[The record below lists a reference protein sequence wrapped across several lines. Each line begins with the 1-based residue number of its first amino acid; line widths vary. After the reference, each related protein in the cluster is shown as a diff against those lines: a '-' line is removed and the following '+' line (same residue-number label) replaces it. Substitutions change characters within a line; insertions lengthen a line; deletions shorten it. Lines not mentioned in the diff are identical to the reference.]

1 MDDDQPRGQRPTT
14 SSVEAFYRAMLPRF
28 RRVSHLTHDTRATHA
43 CARLLTSPRTR
54 ARIVR
59 GGQVFIHLLNFLL
72 ALAPSDKR
80 GASPPF
86 NLYAEIG
93 DAAGPVAQAAER
105 ARHEEIMVKAISGL
119 LLLLLKHT
127 RANHPIQAAYLQSVR
142 GRCIM
147 SGM

>member
-1 MDDDQPRGQRPTT
+1 M
-14 SSVEAFYRAMLPRF
+14 
-28 RRVSHLTHDTRATHA
+28 
-43 CARLLTSPRTR
+43 
-54 ARIVR
+54 
-59 GGQVFIHLLNFLL
+59 FIHLLNFLL

-93 DAAGPVAQAAER
+93 DAAGSVAQAAER

-142 GRCIM
+142 SSCIM